1 MSSPATLTAS
11 KLNRHHDECDDIWW
25 IKGTCVP
32 PAPQDGHSLNL
43 KRFSS
48 VNVRLLSIVAKKTP
62 SRENSSALGGGGLLA
77 REPEVRPRPRGEA
90 ALRFP
95 QVGTCRRLVKATRK
109 PGGCKMSSRF
119 SDWIRT
125 SVGHREFC
133 GSTGRGTRGPPQP
146 PSLRRATAHS
156 HRGQYFTSQSGAFTT
171 GVTISINGRCQNN

>member
-1 MSSPATLTAS
+1 MLACNEKFEFEGHVHSA
-11 KLNRHHDECDDIWW
+11 
-25 IKGTCVP
+25 GTP
-32 PAPQDGHSLNL
+32 DSLSGL
-43 KRFSS
+43 LVRRPGSVWRKRFSS

-77 REPEVRPRPRGEA
+77 CEPEVHPRPRGEE

-109 PGGCKMSSRF
+109 PGGCKMSGRF